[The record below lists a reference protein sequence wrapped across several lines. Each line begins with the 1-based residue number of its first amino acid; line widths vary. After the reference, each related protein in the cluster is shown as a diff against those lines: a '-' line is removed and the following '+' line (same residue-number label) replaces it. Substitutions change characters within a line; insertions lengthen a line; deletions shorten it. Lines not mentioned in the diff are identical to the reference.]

1 MAWYNEIQ
9 PDWTEEGTQGMAMM
23 DALKLMSAL
32 KGSEIEQLERQ
43 TNMLKLLGVLGGE
56 QKPIGARVKDAL
68 LADAGVG
75 NLDALSRLSN
85 IAKAERGEWSP
96 STASGAS
103 WVDKQKELEALN
115 AIAPQESRLWW
126 PLAPIFGA
134 PIRSVEQQKEAAM
147 AKSMGAGLIPAKSAA
162 QMWGM
167 PKYPG
172 GPRDEQYNP
181 LEGTDIGRQETNPI
195 VAQLLQR
202 LLAISGR

>member
-32 KGSEIEQLERQ
+32 KGSEMEQLERQ
-43 TNMLKLLGVLGGE
+43 ANTMKLLGVLGGE
-56 QKPIGARVKDAL
+56 RVPLRKQIEDSIYADAMTGNEDAMRL
-68 LADAGVG
+68 LA
-75 NLDALSRLSN
+75 NFK
-85 IAKAERGEWSP
+85 KAERGEMPDGGGAGGLNWSDIRK
-96 STASGAS
+96 T
-103 WVDKQKELEALN
+103 KEDIE
-115 AIAPQESRLWW
+115 AIAPDTNWIFAATPEERL
-126 PLAPIFGA
+126 AKA
-134 PIRSVEQQKEAAM
+134 QKIG
-147 AKSMGAGLIPAKSAA
+147 MGYNAIPAKSAA